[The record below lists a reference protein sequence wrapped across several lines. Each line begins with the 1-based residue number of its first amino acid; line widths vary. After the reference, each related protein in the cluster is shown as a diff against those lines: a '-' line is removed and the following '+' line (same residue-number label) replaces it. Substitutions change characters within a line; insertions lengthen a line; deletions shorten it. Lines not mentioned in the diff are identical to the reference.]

1 MGSALGRK
9 LSAGNFRRRLLQSIS
24 AARRDDERAK
34 VAGSDEPTSEQDRCV
49 CVCEQMAGGGWIG
62 HNCIPA
68 PGNEPVYVC
77 GNQRTEEPNPDFHR
91 IFSSNVCLFTLGYKS
106 SLKVNFGED

>member
-1 MGSALGRK
+1 MVLETNIWCTPNNEKVGDRVTSFVRWWGRMGSALGRK

-49 CVCEQMAGGGWIG
+49 CVCEQMAGGG
-62 HNCIPA
+62 
-68 PGNEPVYVC
+68 
-77 GNQRTEEPNPDFHR
+77 
-91 IFSSNVCLFTLGYKS
+91 
-106 SLKVNFGED
+106 